1 MKSYFGFS
9 TMQDACMAS
18 VNGLRGAVALAIHG
32 HQAKPEFFGPVSD
45 AKIRVSHLSTISL
58 LTSKSTAKQKDDL
71 VKAICN
77 SDACSLHDYVVAV
90 KSACT
95 DDASQ
100 PISTGKGETRAPT
113 DNVVKATASKIA
125 NAVAFIAT
133 KKADDKKRMRAKK
146 VQADSANDTA
156 PAPEAITENSKW
168 HSALGTLKQIAGLHG
183 DKFTKQSQQ
192 QFVTLMLTL
201 EALGDKLTK

>member
-1 MKSYFGFS
+1 MKSYFGFT
-9 TMQDACMAS
+9 TMPDACSAS
-18 VNGLRGAVALAIHG
+18 VNGVRGAVALAIHG
-32 HQAKPEFFGPVSD
+32 HQAQPEFFGNVSD
-45 AKIRVSHLSTISL
+45 AKIRVSHLNTITL
-58 LTSKSTAKQKDDL
+58 LTSKCTAKQKDDL
-71 VKAICN
+71 VNAICN
-77 SDACSLHDYVVAV
+77 SDAVTFHDYKVAIQE
-90 KSACT
+90 ACT
-95 DDASQ
+95 VDSAQ
-100 PISTGKGETRAPT
+100 PVSTGKGETRQAT
-113 DNVVKATASKIA
+113 ENVVKTSPSKIA
-125 NAVAFIAT
+125 KAVSFIAE
-133 KKADDKKRMRAKK
+133 KKKNDKKKMRDKK